1 MSDTCERWLPAALLL
16 LVIMAGHAAPLG
28 AEEKF
33 EITGDDRAYW
43 AFQSVKRPE
52 YAGIDA
58 LIDVTLSG
66 KGLVP
71 NPPASREQL
80 IRRAYFDLVGLAPTY
95 QEIKVFVGDETP
107 VADAFSGL
115 VDKLL
120 AMPEYGE
127 RWGRH
132 WLDVVRYAQ
141 TNGYERDDEK
151 PNAWR
156 YRDYVIASFNAD
168 KPYRRFIL
176 EQLAG
181 DELPDGGDEGV
192 IATGFYRLGV
202 FDDEPDD
209 KRAAEFDGLDDIL
222 RTTSETFLGL
232 TTGCARC
239 HNHMFDP
246 ISQADYYELV
256 AFFRNVKRY
265 QKPQKGKAGP
275 VLRQVQGGMA
285 LCVTENGTKAGDTH
299 VLVRGDAGQPAQK
312 VMPRLPEIFGNHS
325 PEIVPT
331 PASSG
336 RRLALAKWI
345 ADPANPLT
353 ARVMANR
360 IWQYHFGRGIVATP
374 NDFGKAGHPVS
385 NVQLL
390 NWLADEFIRSGW
402 SVKHMHRMIMNTRAY
417 QRSSAPNADNER
429 IDPGNIHHWRGNLR
443 RLEAE
448 ILRDRILQAS
458 GTLNLKRGGESF
470 FPALNG
476 EVVAG
481 ASKPGRGWG
490 WSQPEERNRRS
501 IYAFVKRNM
510 VYPFFEIFDYTNTE
524 GSLGARPD
532 TTVAPQ
538 ALLLLNSELVTESAS
553 LIAARALAKDDPI
566 SEAFRLV
573 LGRDPSGQE
582 HLSASAFLAEQQE
595 KHKAMAGR
603 ILFRPDFPPALFKDY
618 HAALPAQR
626 FLRGPTQ
633 GWEYFKGKWTG
644 GYEGIVNAEVD
655 WPPFALFRP
664 AGADYRFSGKV
675 RLEKNT
681 ARAMILLQARPRGQ
695 EFDGYALLL
704 DAEAGRVA
712 VRRYSDGKFE
722 TLSQEEATIPRL
734 RPLDFSVE
742 FIKGKVNVAFNG
754 LKILVEDSAP
764 VGGGAGRFGVS
775 AWGGPVSFDGL
786 AIESAGDR
794 FPIIDIDHRLSR
806 FSSPASPAGELP
818 AGWSAFGGKWT
829 VRDNV
834 IAVTKEQGPKLLWDA
849 AGKLAGEASFTAGLR
864 VTDGDIAGLIMNVSD
879 PKVGADN
886 WNGYEVSLYLHEQK
900 LVLGSHENNFLTLAS
915 VPAPVT
921 RGKWHQLRVHVAGDR
936 VKVYLDG
943 RDEPYIDYR
952 IAKPLAP
959 GLAGLR
965 TWGAAVE
972 YRSLSV
978 ESGGAKSVFKP
989 TPASPDAAEVS
1000 RIVLTPDPDR
1010 PHHRAFEQLCSL
1022 LINLNEFIYVD

>member
-1 MSDTCERWLPAALLL
+1 MSGKAHYRAC
-16 LVIMAGHAAPLG
+16 LVIALFFPIGLQSG
-28 AEEKF
+28 RAEEKF
-33 EITGDDRAYW
+33 EITGEDRAYW
-43 AFQSVKRPE
+43 AFQDLKPPE
-52 YAGIDA
+52 QSGIDA
-58 LIDVTLSG
+58 IIDAALSE
-66 KGLVP
+66 KGLIA

-95 QEIKVFVGDETP
+95 SQIREFAADKAP
-107 VADAFSGL
+107 VAEAFAKL
-115 VDKLL
+115 VDRLL

-132 WLDVVRYAQ
+132 WLDVARYAQ

-156 YRDYVIASFNAD
+156 YRDYVVDAFNTD
-168 KPYRRFIL
+168 KPYDRFIL

-181 DELPDGGDEGV
+181 DELADGGDEGL

-209 KRAAEFDGLDDIL
+209 KRAAEFDGLDDML
-222 RTTSETFLGL
+222 RTTSETFLAL

-239 HNHMFDP
+239 HDHMFDP
-246 ISQADYYELV
+246 ISQVDYYEL
-256 AFFRNVKRY
+256 ASFFRNVRQY
-265 QKPQKGKAGP
+265 QKPQRGKEGA
-275 VLRQVQGGMA
+275 VLRQVKGGMA
-285 LCVTENGTKAGDTH
+285 LSVTENGPKAADMH
-299 VLVRGDAGQPAQK
+299 LLVRGDAGRPAQK
-312 VMPRLPEIFGNHS
+312 VTPRLPGIFGNHE
-325 PEIVPT
+325 PPILPT
-331 PASSG
+331 PVSTG
-336 RRLALAKWI
+336 RRLALARWI

-353 ARVMANR
+353 ARVMSNR

-385 NVQLL
+385 NPGLL
-390 NWLADEFIRSGW
+390 DWLAHEFIKSGW
-402 SVKHMHRMIMNTRAY
+402 SVKHMHRAIMNTGAY
-417 QRSSAPNADNER
+417 RRSSSPHPGNAK
-429 IDPGNIHHWRGNLR
+429 IDPDNVHHWRGNLR

-458 GTLNLKRGGESF
+458 GALNQKRGGMSF

-490 WSQPEERNRRS
+490 WSRAGERNRRS
-501 IYAFVKRNM
+501 IYAFVKRTM
-510 VYPFFEIFDYTNTE
+510 VYPFFEIFDYSNTE
-524 GSLGARPD
+524 GSLGSRPD

-538 ALLLLNSELVTESAS
+538 ALLLLNSELVTEN
-553 LIAARALAKDDPI
+553 AARIAGRALEKKDSI
-566 SEAFRLV
+566 GEAFRLV
-573 LGRDPSGQE
+573 LGRDPGSE
-582 HLSASAFLAEQQE
+582 ERATAEAFLAEARQ
-595 KHKAMAGR
+595 KHTATAGQ
-603 ILFRPDFPPALFKDY
+603 IQFRPDFPPALFKEY
-618 HAALPAQR
+618 HSLLPAER
-626 FLRGPTQ
+626 FLRGPGE
-633 GWEYFKGKWTG
+633 GWDYFKGKWTG
-644 GYEGIVNAEVD
+644 GYEGIINAEAD

-664 AGADYRFSGKV
+664 AGSGYRLSGKV

-681 ARAMILLQARPRGQ
+681 ARTMILLQARPRGQ

-704 DAEAGRVA
+704 DAEAGSVE
-712 VRRYSDGKFE
+712 VRRYSDGKFK
-722 TLSQEEATIPRL
+722 TLAGQQAAIPRL
-734 RPLDFSVE
+734 RLLDFSVE
-742 FIKGKVNVAFNG
+742 FIKGKVSITFNG

-806 FSSPASPAGELP
+806 FSSLAPVAQFPP
-818 AGWSAFGGKWT
+818 GWSVFGGKWT

-834 IAVTKEQGPKLLWDA
+834 IGVTKEKGPKLLWDA
-849 AGKLAGEASFTAGLR
+849 AGKLAGEATFAAEMR

-921 RGKWHQLRVHVAGDR
+921 RGKWHQIRTHVAGER

-943 RDEPYIDYR
+943 RDEPYIDF
-952 IAKPLAP
+952 IVEKPLAP
-959 GLAGLR
+959 GFAGLR
-965 TWGAAVE
+965 TWGATVE
-972 YRSLSV
+972 YRNIKV
-978 ESGGAKSVFKP
+978 ESGGRTSIFSHRGD
-989 TPASPDAAEVS
+989 SPPVAEPGG
-1000 RIVLTPDPDR
+1000 IVLAPDPGR
-1010 PHHRAFEQLCSL
+1010 PGRRAFAQFCSL
-1022 LINLNEFIYVD
+1022 LVNLNEFLYVD

>member
-1 MSDTCERWLPAALLL
+1 MSGKAHYRAC
-16 LVIMAGHAAPLG
+16 LVIALFFSIGLQG
-28 AEEKF
+28 SGRAEDKF
-33 EITGDDRAYW
+33 EVTGEDRAYW
-43 AFQSVKRPE
+43 AFQDLKPPE
-52 YAGIDA
+52 HAGIDA
-58 LIDVTLSG
+58 VIDAALSG
-66 KGLVP
+66 KGLVA

-95 QEIKVFVGDETP
+95 SQIREFAADKAP
-107 VADAFSGL
+107 VAEAFAQL
-115 VDKLL
+115 VDQLL

-156 YRDYVIASFNAD
+156 YRDYVVDAFNAD
-168 KPYRRFIL
+168 KPYDRFIL

-181 DELPDGGDEGV
+181 DELADGGDEGL

-209 KRAAEFDGLDDIL
+209 KRAAEFDGLDDML

-239 HNHMFDP
+239 HDHMFDP
-246 ISQADYYELV
+246 ISQVDYYEL
-256 AFFRNVKRY
+256 ASFFRNVRQY
-265 QKPQKGKAGP
+265 QKPQRGKEGA
-275 VLRQVQGGMA
+275 VLRQVKGGMA
-285 LCVTENGTKAGDTH
+285 LSVTENGPKAADTH
-299 VLVRGDAGQPAQK
+299 LFVRGDAGRPAQK
-312 VMPRLPEIFGNHS
+312 VTPRLPRIFGNHE
-325 PEIVPT
+325 PEIIPT
-331 PASSG
+331 PASTG
-336 RRLALAKWI
+336 RRLALARWI
-345 ADPANPLT
+345 ADSANPLT

-360 IWQYHFGRGIVATP
+360 IWQYHFGLGIVATP

-385 NVQLL
+385 NPGLL
-390 NWLADEFIRSGW
+390 DRLALEFIKSGW
-402 SVKHMHRMIMNTRAY
+402 SVKHMHRAIMNTRAY
-417 QRSSAPNADNER
+417 RRSSSPHPGNEK
-429 IDPGNIHHWRGNLR
+429 IDPDNVHHWRGNLR

-448 ILRDRILQAS
+448 ILRDRILQSS
-458 GTLNLKRGGESF
+458 GALNQKRGGMSF
-470 FPALNG
+470 FPVLNG

-490 WSQPEERNRRS
+490 WSQAGERNRRS
-501 IYAFVKRNM
+501 IYAFVKRTM
-510 VYPFFEIFDYTNTE
+510 VYPFFEVFDYSNTE
-524 GSLGARPD
+524 GSLGSRPD

-538 ALLLLNSELVTESAS
+538 ALLLLNSELVTENAS
-553 LIAARALAKDDPI
+553 LIAARALQKKDSI
-566 SEAFRLV
+566 GEAFRLV
-573 LGRDPSGQE
+573 LGRDPGSKE
-582 HLSASAFLAEQQE
+582 RATAEAFLAEARQ
-595 KHKAMAGR
+595 KHAVTAGQ
-603 ILFRPDFPPALFKDY
+603 IQFRPDFPPALFKEY
-618 HAALPAQR
+618 HSLLPAER
-626 FLRGPTQ
+626 FLRGPGQ
-633 GWEYFKGKWTG
+633 AWDYFKGKWTG
-644 GYEGIVNAEVD
+644 GYEGIINAEVD

-681 ARAMILLQARPRGQ
+681 ARAMILLQAQPRGQ

-818 AGWSAFGGKWT
+818 VGWSAFGGKWT
-829 VRDNV
+829 VRDHV
-834 IAVTKEQGPKLLWDA
+834 IGVAKESGPKLLWDA
-849 AGKLAGEASFTAGLR
+849 AGKLTGEALFTAEMR
-864 VTDGDIAGLIMNVSD
+864 VTDGDIAGLIMNVTD

-915 VPAPVT
+915 APAPVT
-921 RGKWHQLRVHVAGDR
+921 RGKWHQLRAHVAGDR

-972 YRSLSV
+972 YRNLRV
-978 ESGGAKSVFKP
+978 AADGKKSVFSQADGAP
-989 TPASPDAAEVS
+989 PATGQG
-1000 RIVLTPDPDR
+1000 RIVLAPDHGR
-1010 PHHRAFEQLCSL
+1010 PGRRAFAQFCSL
-1022 LINLNEFIYVD
+1022 LLNLNEFLYVD

>member
-1 MSDTCERWLPAALLL
+1 MSRKAHYRVYL
-16 LVIMAGHAAPLG
+16 LVALFFSLG
-28 AEEKF
+28 LQGSGRAEEKF
-33 EITGDDRAYW
+33 EITGEDRDYW
-43 AFQSVKRPE
+43 AFQALVPPE
-52 YAGIDA
+52 QAGIDA
-58 LIDVTLSG
+58 VIDAALSG
-66 KGLVP
+66 KGLLA
-71 NPPASREQL
+71 NPPANREQL

-95 QEIKVFVGDETP
+95 SQIREFAEDKAP
-107 VADAFSGL
+107 VAEIFARL
-115 VDKLL
+115 VDRLL
-120 AMPEYGE
+120 EMPEYGE

-156 YRDYVIASFNAD
+156 YRDYVVDAFNSD
-168 KPYRRFIL
+168 KPYDRFVL

-181 DELPDGGDEGV
+181 DELADGGDEGL

-209 KRAAEFDGLDDIL
+209 KRAAEFDGLDDML

-239 HNHMFDP
+239 HDHMFDP
-246 ISQADYYELV
+246 ISQVDYYEM
-256 AFFRNVKRY
+256 ASFFRNVRQY
-265 QKPQKGKAGP
+265 QKPQRGKEGA
-275 VLRQVQGGMA
+275 VLRQVKGGMA
-285 LCVTENGTKAGDTH
+285 LSVTEKGPEAADTH
-299 VLVRGDAGQPAQK
+299 LLVRGDAGRPAQK
-312 VMPRLPEIFGNHS
+312 VTPRLPGIFGNHE
-325 PEIVPT
+325 PDIIPT
-331 PASSG
+331 PASTG
-336 RRLALAKWI
+336 RRLALARWI
-345 ADPANPLT
+345 VDPVNPLT

-360 IWQYHFGRGIVATP
+360 IWQYHFGLGIVATP
-374 NDFGKAGHPVS
+374 NDFGQAGHPVS
-385 NVQLL
+385 NQALL
-390 NWLADEFIRSGW
+390 DWLAHELIKSGW
-402 SVKHMHRMIMNTRAY
+402 SIKHMHRAIMNTRAY
-417 QRSSAPNADNER
+417 RRSSSPHVENEK
-429 IDPGNIHHWRGNLR
+429 IDPDNVHHWRGNLR

-458 GTLNLKRGGESF
+458 GALNQKRGGMSF

-490 WSQPEERNRRS
+490 WSQPGERNRRS

-510 VYPFFEIFDYTNTE
+510 VYPFFEIFDYSNTE
-524 GSLGARPD
+524 GSLGSRPD

-553 LIAARALAKDDPI
+553 LIAGRALEKNDSI
-566 SEAFRLV
+566 GEAFRLV
-573 LGRDPSGQE
+573 LGREPSSQE
-582 HLSASAFLAEQQE
+582 RATANSFLAEARK
-595 KHKAMAGR
+595 KHAASAGQ
-603 ILFRPDFPPALFKDY
+603 IQFRPDFPPALFKEY
-618 HAALPAQR
+618 HTLLPAER
-626 FLRGPTQ
+626 FLRGPGQ
-633 GWEYFKGKWTG
+633 GWDYFKGKWTG
-644 GYEGIVNAEVD
+644 GYEGIINAEAD

-664 AGADYRFSGKV
+664 TGADYRFSGKV

-712 VRRYSDGKFE
+712 LRRYAAGKFE
-722 TLSQEEATIPRL
+722 TLSEQQAAIPRL

-742 FIKGKVNVAFNG
+742 FIKGKVSVAVNG
-754 LKILVEDSAP
+754 LKMLVEDSHP
-764 VGGGAGRFGVS
+764 VGGGDGRFGVS

-786 AIESAGDR
+786 AIEAAGGR
-794 FPIIDIDHRLSR
+794 FPLIDIDHRLSR
-806 FSSPASPAGELP
+806 FSSTTSPAEELP
-818 AGWSAFGGKWT
+818 SGWSVFGGKWAAE
-829 VRDNV
+829 DSV
-834 IAVTKEQGPKLLWDA
+834 IRVAKESGPKLLWDA
-849 AGKLAGEASFTAGLR
+849 AGKLADEALFTAEMR
-864 VTDGDIAGLIMNVSD
+864 VTDGDIAGLIMNVTD

-900 LVLGSHENNFLTLAS
+900 LVFGSHQNNWQMLAS
-915 VPAPVT
+915 VPAPVS
-921 RGKWHQLRVHVAGDR
+921 RGKWHQLRAHVAGDR

-972 YRSLSV
+972 YRNLQV
-978 ESGGAKSVFKP
+978 ESGGKKTIFSHGGDS
-989 TPASPDAAEVS
+989 PAAAEPS
-1000 RIVLTPDPDR
+1000 RIVLAPDPDR
-1010 PHHRAFEQLCSL
+1010 PGRRAFAQFCSL
-1022 LINLNEFIYVD
+1022 LLNLNEFLYVD